1 MERRSFL
8 KTTMGVGFAGLLNV
22 NPAFPSQTENLI
34 EGNDPKLIDLKK
46 LIPGPVMIDQIELL
60 KNGGDYFV
68 RVTSKDGDIGIVKG
82 NEKILE
88 TATLIKKLVNPAFKK
103 KDARD
108 IEKLVEDMFYN
119 ASAYKYSG
127 VPLWNGV
134 GHVELAILDLLGKI
148 AKKPVYDLFGG
159 AIRTE
164 IPVYMSSTRRDTT
177 AEKEI
182 EWVSKRVYE
191 TGAKAAKMKIGG
203 RMSRNADAYKGRTE
217 TLVKLARKT
226 FGEDFVL
233 YMDSNGSYD
242 VPKAIEI
249 GKFLQDYKIS
259 LYEEPVVWSDFEGTK
274 AVADALEIPV
284 AGGEQDSSIHT
295 FQWYIKHKGLDIVQ
309 PDMFY
314 NGGIIRGLQ
323 VAAFA
328 NQYGMKIVPHSP
340 KNDPTGGANL
350 QFAAIVPNLGPYQ
363 EFQAMPEKPDSWY
376 SPYLEVKN
384 GVLKLPT
391 APGLGFQY
399 DMAFIN
405 GSEKL

>member
-8 KTTMGVGFAGLLNV
+8 KTTTGVGIAGLLNV
-22 NPAFPSQTENLI
+22 KPAFSSQSESLI
-34 EGNDPKLIDLKK
+34 EGKDPKLVDLKK
-46 LIPGPVMIDQIELL
+46 LIPGPVMIDQIDLL

-82 NEKILE
+82 NDKIAE

-108 IEKLVEDMFYN
+108 IETLIEDMFYN
-119 ASAYKYSG
+119 ASAYKFTG
-127 VPLWNGV
+127 IPLWNGV
-134 GHVELAILDLLGKI
+134 GHVELAILDLLGQI
-148 AKKPVYDLFGG
+148 TKKPVYDLFGG

-203 RMSRNADAYKGRTE
+203 RMSRNADA
-217 TLVKLARKT
+217 
-226 FGEDFVL
+226 
-233 YMDSNGSYD
+233 
-242 VPKAIEI
+242 
-249 GKFLQDYKIS
+249 
-259 LYEEPVVWSDFEGTK
+259 
-274 AVADALEIPV
+274 LEIPV
-284 AGGEQDSSIHT
+284 AGGEQDCSLHT
-295 FQWYIKHKGLDIVQ
+295 FQWYIKHHGLDLVQ

-340 KNDPTGGANL
+340 KNDATGGANL
-350 QFAAIVPNLGPYQ
+350 QFAAIIPNLGPYQ

-391 APGLGFQY
+391 NPGLGFQY
-399 DMAFIN
+399 DMRFIN